1 MSNTVAPLKSMQLH
15 WLMPTVDLGPGLSL
29 ENVVRDSVSGT
40 ALLEAESSTLLFFL
54 CSMQD
59 IQLLPNVNF

>member
-29 ENVVRDSVSGT
+29 ENVVRDAVSGI
-40 ALLEAESSTLLFFL
+40 ALLEAESPTLLFFYAV
-54 CSMQD
+54 CKIYSYYPM
-59 IQLLPNVNF
+59 